1 MRHAG
6 TRDTTPPRD
15 QKFARTSAL
24 TLFIGSLLI
33 GPPPARADDAAAA
46 PTGFWTRPTL
56 LGDLGG
62 IRPALGKYG
71 ITFSLSETSE
81 VKGNVSGGLSRGA
94 TYDGLTVMGVQLDT
108 QQAFGWAGG
117 TFNASA
123 LQLHGR
129 ALSPN
134 YLGTLQ
140 TASGIESDRAT
151 RLWELWYQQS
161 FFGGAADVKL
171 GQQSI
176 DNEFMAS
183 PGSALYL
190 NTMMGWPMIP
200 SADLYAGGPAYPL
213 SSLGIRLRATK
224 GPVTVLVG
232 AFNDNPPGGAFAN
245 DPQELDADGARFNLN
260 TGTLTIAEIQYAATP
275 FTDLPGTYRFGGWHD
290 SARFPDQR
298 FDDTG
303 LSLADPLSSGNL
315 RLHGGNYSLYGVVD
329 QMLWTPDP
337 KGARSLNAFLR
348 LMGAPDDRN
357 LIDFSVNAGLNL
369 KAPLAGRDNDTAGIG
384 FGLAHVSSRA
394 AALDSDSGTFGRS
407 QEVFFEATYQAQVA
421 PWWVVQPDFQYTVR
435 PGAGIADPNNAAVLV
450 GDEAVF
456 GLRATITF

>member
-1 MRHAG
+1 MTDAG
-6 TRDTTPPRD
+6 IRTTTPLDR
-15 QKFARTSAL
+15 KFARASAL
-24 TLFIGSLLI
+24 ALCVGSAIIGSST
-33 GPPPARADDAAAA
+33 AKADDAAPAA
-46 PTGFWTRPTL
+46 TGFWDRPTL

-62 IRPALGKYG
+62 VRPALGKYG
-71 ITFSLSETSE
+71 ITLSLSETSE
-81 VKGNVSGGLSRGA
+81 VKGNVSGGIGRGA

-134 YLGTLQ
+134 YLGSLQ

-161 FFGGAADVKL
+161 FFGGATDVKL

-176 DNEFMAS
+176 DNEFMVS
-183 PGSALYL
+183 EGSALYL

-213 SSLGIRLRATK
+213 SSLGVRLRANH

-232 AFNDNPPGGAFAN
+232 AFNDNPPGGSFAN

-260 TGTLTIAEIQYAATP
+260 TGVLTIAEIQYAATP
-275 FTDLPGTYRFGGWHD
+275 FANLPGTYRFGGWHD
-290 SARFPDQR
+290 SARFQDQR
-298 FDDTG
+298 FDTAG
-303 LSLADPLSSGNL
+303 LSLADPLSSGNPQ
-315 RLHGGNYSLYGVVD
+315 LHSGNYSLYGVVD

-394 AALDSDSGTFGRS
+394 ADLDADSGSFVRS

-421 PWWVVQPDFQYTVR
+421 PWWLVQPDFQYTVR
-435 PGAGIADPNNAAVLV
+435 PGAGVANPNNPSELI

-456 GLRATITF
+456 GLRTTITF